1 MSDQGE
7 DERGD
12 GGEQLLVVA
21 EEDPKSFRDGEDE
34 LSVRECEE
42 ELLVE
47 VFGEQKGSLLRAG
60 RAKVESL
67 AGKRTKILEA
77 ACRIGALDTGDT
89 LGVVAAAFETPDE
102 NIFALYEV
110 AGITR
115 QEILD
120 RAAGIR
126 AAETAAH

>member
-1 MSDQGE
+1 LSDQGE

-67 AGKRTKILEA
+67 AGKRTKIL
-77 ACRIGALDTGDT
+77 
-89 LGVVAAAFETPDE
+89 
-102 NIFALYEV
+102 
-110 AGITR
+110 
-115 QEILD
+115 
-120 RAAGIR
+120 
-126 AAETAAH
+126 